1 MAPLFMVIACPLIAA
16 LVILATGEKFANHL
30 SRVMGVLGILGSLLA
45 ALLLWST
52 SFNASSQRIFLWSVL
67 PISTVSFSGTDISF
81 LIDPLSI
88 TMTLV
93 VTFVSFWIVLYATEY
108 MAHDE
113 GQPRFFASVNL
124 FVFFMLLLVLADNLF
139 LLLIGWEGVGVCSY
153 LLIGFYFR
161 EKAAGFAALKAF
173 LTTRLGDIFLLFAV
187 ILCAV
192 FLGTISLPDIN
203 AQAPA
208 VFALS
213 PWVTTAIA
221 LCLLGGAVGKS
232 AQIPLQ
238 IWLPDAMWGPTPVSA
253 LIHAATMVTAGVYL
267 MARMSPLVYLH
278 VEVEAIICA
287 IGAATLLIGGLS
299 ALVQTDLKRVLAYST
314 MSQIGYMF
322 LALGVHAPKAAVFH
336 LTTHAFFKALLF
348 LTAGVIGHTLHTYD
362 MSKMGGLYK
371 TMPLI
376 AWLFFIGCMSL
387 MGIPLISSGFFSKE
401 WILGQALAHHSLGT
415 FAYTLGIIGV
425 FLTGL
430 YTTRMIMLVFFGP
443 AQSKASSHMGLK
455 MSLPLIMLAVFSITI
470 GWLETPPLIA
480 HAQWFSHWLSGVFV
494 DTGNT
499 EPEHVWALLLPSACS
514 FVAIMIGYGWWRSK
528 RLVVQQNVF
537 LDLIKDGLGFNLL
550 YVKVLMKPLVVF
562 ASAVRVDV
570 IERLITY
577 LKPVCHVMLAYLGQL
592 HQRNIASL
600 ISWFVIAAIAVTSAV
615 VLS

>member
-1 MAPLFMVIACPLIAA
+1 MAPLLLVITCPLIAA
-16 LVILATGEKFANHL
+16 LVILSTGAKFGSFL
-30 SRVMGVLGILGSLLA
+30 SRVVGVVGIATSLLA
-45 ALLLWST
+45 ALFLWAT
-52 SFNASSQRIFLWSVL
+52 SSQATQERVFLWSVL
-67 PISTVSFSGTDISF
+67 PKDTVSFVGTDISF
-81 LIDPLSI
+81 LVDPLSI

-93 VTFVSFWIVLYATEY
+93 VTFVSFWIVLYSTEY

-153 LLIGFYFR
+153 LLIGFHFR
-161 EKAAGFAALKAF
+161 EKAAGLAALKAF

-192 FLGTISLPDIN
+192 FFETIALHEIN
-203 AQAPA
+203 TQAPA
-208 VFALS
+208 VFAIS
-213 PWVTTAIA
+213 PLITGTIA

-267 MARMSPLVYLH
+267 MARMSPLVHLH
-278 VEVEAIICA
+278 VDVEMIIFA
-287 IGAATLLIGGLS
+287 IGAATMLIGGLS

-322 LALGVHAPKAAVFH
+322 LALGLHAPKAAIFH

-362 MSKMGGLYK
+362 MSKMGGLFK
-371 TMPLI
+371 TMPFV

-401 WILGQALAHHSLGT
+401 WILGQALVHHSLGT
-415 FAYTLGIIGV
+415 FAYGVGVVGV

-443 AQSKASSHMGLK
+443 AQSKVSSHMGLR
-455 MSLPLIMLAVFSITI
+455 MSLPLIVLAVFSIAI

-480 HAQWFSHWLSGVFV
+480 QSQWFSHWLSGVFV
-494 DTGNT
+494 HTGNA
-499 EPEHVWALLLPSACS
+499 EAEHLWALLLPSGCS
-514 FVAIMIGYGWWRSK
+514 LMAIIIGCAWWRK
-528 RLVVQQNVF
+528 KTLIVQRNWF
-537 LDLIKDGLGFNLL
+537 LDLMRDGLGFNLL
-550 YVKVLMKPLVVF
+550 YIKVFIRPLVIF
-562 ASAVRVDV
+562 ASAVRIDL
-570 IERLITY
+570 IERLNTFV
-577 LKPVCHVMLAYLGQL
+577 KPVCVTVLNCLGQL
-592 HQRNIASL
+592 HKRNIAFL
-600 ISWFVIAAIAVTSAV
+600 ISWFVIAAIAVTSAL